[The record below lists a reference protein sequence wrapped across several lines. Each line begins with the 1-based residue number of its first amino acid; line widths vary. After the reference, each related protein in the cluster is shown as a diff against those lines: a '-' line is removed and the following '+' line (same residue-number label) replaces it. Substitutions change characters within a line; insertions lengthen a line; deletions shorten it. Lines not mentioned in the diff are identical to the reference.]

1 MDFESVF
8 SDITSIVR
16 LVVQSNQC
24 FVKALILPYRGVQST
39 IKVMTDEMYDDYA
52 IERACQQAF
61 DVKLDISEVVA
72 RQIPT
77 GFISAATLFKTSPNM
92 LYVFIRSQSN
102 QLLADVQKMLRQMNV
117 EADTFLPPYGEK
129 DYFKRIGEEKFKT
142 MYPGKH
148 IMTDEDTRYQRTLAP
163 Y

>member
-1 MDFESVF
+1 
-8 SDITSIVR
+8 
-16 LVVQSNQC
+16 
-24 FVKALILPYRGVQST
+24 
-39 IKVMTDEMYDDYA
+39 MYDDYA

-163 Y
+163 YNPALVRVARIRGEIRGFHSESKSWRKVKDYVFSRIVLR